1 VIRRVTVVEELV
13 HDIEGAVKS
22 VCFGCGARR
31 EKEEKRRRGKRAK
44 GEGREDE
51 AEVDPSLSS
60 DPLEALIA
68 CGLKEVRRA
77 MKIEGIEDE
86 EVMGR

>member
-1 VIRRVTVVEELV
+1 MIRRVTVVEELV

-31 EKEEKRRRGKRAK
+31 EKEERRRRAKRAK
-44 GEGREDE
+44 GDE